1 MGLFRKKQKDSI
13 SSFIQE
19 NFGIY
24 PKKIALYHVAL
35 THKSFDQN
43 LPNNER
49 LEFLGDSVINTIVAQ
64 YLFEKF
70 PNEDEGFLTKLR
82 SRIVSRENLNEIGL
96 KIKLLELVRYFK
108 GKNEYKSLVGNV
120 FEALVGAIYL
130 DIGFEKTKDMFFKQV
145 LENLI
150 DIEKIRKTDT
160 DYKSQLLV
168 WSQKNN
174 RKLDYVISETKGEN
188 AKYLAKIYISGRLIA
203 ESTGTSKKE
212 AEKRAAKSACHST
225 VGKNR

>member
-1 MGLFRKKQKDSI
+1 MIKLSTDLRQFSADIGYKFKDPGL
-13 SSFIQE
+13 
-19 NFGIY
+19 
-24 PKKIALYHVAL
+24 LVTAL
-35 THKSFDQN
+35 THSSMSSTTRSD
-43 LPNNER
+43 NER

-150 DIEKIRKTDT
+150 DIEKIRKT
-160 DYKSQLLV
+160 
-168 WSQKNN
+168 
-174 RKLDYVISETKGEN
+174 G
-188 AKYLAKIYISGRLIA
+188 A
-203 ESTGTSKKE
+203 
-212 AEKRAAKSACHST
+212 
-225 VGKNR
+225 